1 MKKEPELTTQYQGP
15 AGCKPGGCSPS
26 YDKKE
31 VFEAARITRDDF
43 IRYTYAYRLATD
55 RQHAT
60 AADISSYLRELC
72 PEFAVSTKY
81 VNMVIR
87 SRPLTT
93 PLSNQELAER
103 CELYSIRLR
112 AAASALKAVLRLE
125 D

>member
-1 MKKEPELTTQYQGP
+1 MKKEPELKQQP
-15 AGCKPGGCSPS
+15 QD
-26 YDKKE
+26 YDRKE

-43 IRYTYAYRLATD
+43 IRYTYAYRLQADPT
-55 RQHAT
+55 HAT

-72 PEFAVSTKY
+72 PEFAVSTNY

-93 PLSNQELAER
+93 SLTIRELAER
-103 CELYSIRLR
+103 CDLYSVRLK
-112 AAASALKAVLRLE
+112 AATSALKAALKLE

>member
-1 MKKEPELTTQYQGP
+1 MKKEPELKQ
-15 AGCKPGGCSPS
+15 KPQD

-31 VFEAARITRDDF
+31 VFEAARITRGDF

-55 RQHAT
+55 RDHAT
-60 AADISSYLRELC
+60 AADISSYLREFC
-72 PEFAVSTKY
+72 PEFAVSTNY

-93 PLSNQELAER
+93 SLTIRELAER
-103 CELYSIRLR
+103 CDLYSVRLR
-112 AAASALKAVLRLE
+112 AATSALKAALKLE

>member
-1 MKKEPELTTQYQGP
+1 MKKEPELKQQLQN
-15 AGCKPGGCSPS
+15 
-26 YDKKE
+26 YDRKE

-55 RQHAT
+55 RDHAT

-72 PEFAVSTKY
+72 PEFAVSTQY

-93 PLSNQELAER
+93 PLNNEELAHR
-103 CELYSIRLR
+103 CELYSVRLK
-112 AAASALKAVLRLE
+112 AAASALKVVLHLE

>member
-1 MKKEPELTTQYQGP
+1 MKKEPELKQQYQG
-15 AGCKPGGCSPS
+15 

-43 IRYTYAYRLATD
+43 IRYTYAYRLTTD
-55 RQHAT
+55 RDHAT
-60 AADISSYLRELC
+60 AAEISSYLREFC

-93 PLSNQELAER
+93 PLNNEELAHR
-103 CELYSIRLR
+103 CELYSVRLR

>member
-1 MKKEPELTTQYQGP
+1 MKKEPELKQQP
-15 AGCKPGGCSPS
+15 QN

-55 RQHAT
+55 RDHAT

-87 SRPLTT
+87 SRPLVT
-93 PLSNQELAER
+93 PLNVQELAER
-103 CELYSIRLR
+103 CELYSVRLR
-112 AAASALKAVLRLE
+112 AAASALKAVLKLE

>member
-1 MKKEPELTTQYQGP
+1 MKKEPELKQQP
-15 AGCKPGGCSPS
+15 QD
-26 YDKKE
+26 YDRKE

-55 RQHAT
+55 RDHAT
-60 AADISSYLRELC
+60 AADISYYLREIC

-87 SRPLTT
+87 SRPLVT
-93 PLSNQELAER
+93 PLNAQELAER
-103 CELYSIRLR
+103 CELYSVRLR
-112 AAASALKAVLRLE
+112 AAASALKAVLKLE

>member
-1 MKKEPELTTQYQGP
+1 MKKEPELKRQPQN
-15 AGCKPGGCSPS
+15 
-26 YDKKE
+26 YDRKE

-55 RQHAT
+55 KQRAT
-60 AADISSYLRELC
+60 AADIGGYLRELC

-81 VNMVIR
+81 IAMVIR
-87 SRPLTT
+87 SRPLAT
-93 PLSNQELAER
+93 PLNNQELAER

>member
-1 MKKEPELTTQYQGP
+1 MKKEPELKQQYQG
-15 AGCKPGGCSPS
+15 

-43 IRYTYAYRLATD
+43 IRYTYAYAYRLQADPT
-55 RQHAT
+55 HAT

-87 SRPLTT
+87 SRPLVT
-93 PLSNQELAER
+93 PLNAQELAER
-103 CELYSIRLR
+103 CEVYSVRLR
-112 AAASALKAVLRLE
+112 AAASALKAALNLE

>member
-1 MKKEPELTTQYQGP
+1 MKKEPELKQQYQG
-15 AGCKPGGCSPS
+15 

-55 RQHAT
+55 RDHAT

-72 PEFAVSTKY
+72 PEFAVSTQY

-87 SRPLTT
+87 SRPITT
-93 PLSNQELAER
+93 PLNNEELARR

-112 AAASALKAVLRLE
+112 AAASALKAALKLE

>member
-1 MKKEPELTTQYQGP
+1 MKKEPELKQQYQG
-15 AGCKPGGCSPS
+15 

-55 RQHAT
+55 RDHAT
-60 AADISSYLRELC
+60 AASISSYLREFC
-72 PEFAVSTKY
+72 PEFAVSTDY

-87 SRPLTT
+87 SRPITT
-93 PLSNQELAER
+93 PLNNEELARR
-103 CELYSIRLR
+103 CDIYSLRLR
-112 AAASALKAVLRLE
+112 AAASALKAVLKLE

>member
-1 MKKEPELTTQYQGP
+1 MKKESELKQQP
-15 AGCKPGGCSPS
+15 QN
-26 YDKKE
+26 YDRKE

-43 IRYTYAYRLATD
+43 IRYNYAYRLATD

-81 VNMVIR
+81 ITMVIR
-87 SRPLTT
+87 SRPITT
-93 PLSNQELAER
+93 PLNNEELANR
-103 CELYSIRLR
+103 CEEYSLRLR

>member
-1 MKKEPELTTQYQGP
+1 MKKEPELISQYQG
-15 AGCKPGGCSPS
+15 
-26 YDKKE
+26 YDKKD
-31 VFEAARITRDDF
+31 VFEAARITHDDF

-55 RQHAT
+55 RDHAT

-72 PEFAVSTKY
+72 PEFAVSTQY
-81 VNMVIR
+81 ITMVIR
-87 SRPLTT
+87 SRPITT
-93 PLSNQELAER
+93 PLNNQELAER

>member
-1 MKKEPELTTQYQGP
+1 MKKEPELKQQP
-15 AGCKPGGCSPS
+15 QN
-26 YDKKE
+26 YDRKE

-55 RQHAT
+55 RDHAT

-72 PEFAVSTKY
+72 PEFAVSTNY
-81 VNMVIR
+81 VNMIIR

-93 PLSNQELAER
+93 SLTIRELAER
-103 CELYSIRLR
+103 CDLYSVRLK
-112 AAASALKAVLRLE
+112 AATSALKAILKLE